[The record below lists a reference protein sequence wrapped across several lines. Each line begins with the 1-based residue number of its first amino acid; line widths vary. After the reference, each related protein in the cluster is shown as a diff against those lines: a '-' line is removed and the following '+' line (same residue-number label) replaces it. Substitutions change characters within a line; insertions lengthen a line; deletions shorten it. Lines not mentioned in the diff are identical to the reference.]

1 MIETSNPSLRPVR
14 ASELAQVRGVSKTF
28 GAVVAVK
35 DASCTFSA
43 RELHAVCGENGAG
56 KSTLL
61 KMVAGLLRPDVGE
74 ILVGG
79 SALSPP
85 TPREAIARKVAMVLQ
100 HFSLVPALS
109 VLENIILGAEPR
121 GTFGRLDRDTSK
133 EGVERVLVELGVSL
147 SLDAPVAS
155 LGVADRQRVEIARA
169 LFRDASLII
178 LDEPTAVL
186 APIEST
192 RLYQTLRGLTQ
203 GGKGVVVVTHKMDEV
218 RRYADLV
225 TVMRRGQVLSTETLH
240 RDGNVDA
247 TIDRIVSDMMGARGT
262 VSYAPATVVGS
273 GAEDAREALVLD
285 GVTVPGAL
293 DALSLT
299 VKAHEIVGVAGV
311 EGNGQRELVGVLAG
325 ELQPTRGV
333 VRAERVA
340 IVRED
345 RHEEGLVLDASVRD
359 NVVLGELDRFSR
371 WGVLDLSAL
380 DEEATRRV
388 ERSGAPRNL
397 DRPVRELSGGNQQKL
412 CVERALERNAS
423 LLVVSQPTRGV
434 DPGARADIHDKL
446 KDAANAG
453 AGILV
458 ISADLDELRCLA
470 SRLVVLVRGRLRV
483 ELPPTAS
490 DDEIG
495 RYMLGLGTLSALES
509 TEARS

>member
-1 MIETSNPSLRPVR
+1 MVQSSDSSLRPSPT
-14 ASELAQVRGVSKTF
+14 SELAQVRGVSKTF
-28 GAVVAVK
+28 AAVAAVK

-43 RELHAVCGENGAG
+43 CELHAVCGENGAG

-61 KMVAGLLRPDVGE
+61 KMVAGLIRPDAGE
-74 ILVGG
+74 VLVGG
-79 SALSPP
+79 AVLSPP

-121 GTFGRLDRDTSK
+121 GWNGLLDRKASK
-133 EGVERVLVELGVSL
+133 ERVERVLAQLGVSL

-186 APIEST
+186 APMEST
-192 RLYQTLRGLTQ
+192 RLYQILRGLVHA
-203 GGKGVVVVTHKMDEV
+203 GKGVVIVTHKMDEV
-218 RRYADLV
+218 RLYADCV
-225 TVMRRGQVLSTETLH
+225 TVMRRGRVLSTETLD
-240 RDGNVDA
+240 RGGNSDA
-247 TIDRIVSDMMGARGT
+247 TIDRIVSEMMGARGT
-262 VSYAPATVVGS
+262 VSHAAATVAAPLAGN
-273 GAEDAREALVLD
+273 ARDALLLE

-293 DALSLT
+293 DSLC
-299 VKAHEIVGVAGV
+299 VAVRAHEIVGVAGV
-311 EGNGQRELVGVLAG
+311 EGNGQRELVAVLAG
-325 ELQPTRGV
+325 ELRPTHGV
-333 VRAERVA
+333 VRTERVA

-359 NVVLGELDRFSR
+359 NAVLGELDRFSR
-371 WGVLDLSAL
+371 WGVLDLPAL
-380 DEEATRRV
+380 EAEATRRV
-388 ERSGAPRNL
+388 ECSGAPRDL
-397 DRPVRELSGGNQQKL
+397 DRPIRELSGGNQQKI
-412 CVERALERNAS
+412 CVERALQRDAS

-434 DPGARADIHDKL
+434 DLGARADIHDKL
-446 KDAANAG
+446 KAAAEGG

-458 ISADLDELRCLA
+458 ISSDLDELRSLA
-470 SRLVVLVRGRLRV
+470 ARLVVLVRGRIHA

-495 RYMLGLGTLSALES
+495 RYMLGLGAVSTLES
-509 TEARS
+509 KEPRA